1 MVKNSMLIHL
11 KNLLTR
17 PVANQKGQ
25 SMIIIA
31 FAFLGLIA
39 MLGLALD
46 LGLVYIEQ
54 TRVKRAVDAAVL
66 AGVVELPSEE
76 QSYIRAMTYL
86 DQNGYD
92 LRDGTGTPRVNVYIR
107 GCSHDGYLNDTNF
120 DNYHSANTGSLTEWT
135 PQWSTGTEPVGDTT
149 NIPDEDKYYLYFPA
163 GGTRVTDPDAEFF
176 IDTRTYQ
183 SRTSDGPPPVYD
195 IDTNQCNVANDLLGT
210 ANKIRMQGVIP
221 VDMNFMQFFGF
232 GVVEVAD
239 EAIAQNVTN
248 LDISVVFDMSGSMQ
262 FDTIGYGFYE
272 PYGDGTT
279 GWTSLNYGNT
289 YPQAQ
294 FVNPIPVKHLP
305 TKDKNGSNSSVT
317 YGFADS
323 SPALP
328 SPANK
333 RQPNNTGDLCWGR
346 DSNTSQPLPK
356 GGGTPTLWVVM
367 EGELYSLNSSLL
379 AGPFRQPGRGYWAV
393 QHTDWRTVHRMINTG
408 WDPDSS
414 FAVGAT
420 PILPSDSD
428 YTGSWVSHHPYV
440 SWAIGTIPF
449 GHDYTLTE
457 VQANPNDV
465 PSLEYDFVTS
475 SDWDLSGSGGNN
487 DETRIWVRSQRGGS
501 FGDSNRNIY
510 WAVYAYSDLHGAA
523 NGDPTAATPLGSGQ
537 IETMDEANTGSSG
550 ANYGGAD
557 SDRWRWRE
565 LTNGSTALDLNNG
578 LRYVLKIWAGGVAYD
593 IDQIV
598 IGNQNDDDFSS
609 NLDAGATNL
618 QATPGSAFRQ
628 ACNRCNPIYGLQVN
642 PSDCTADNDSFPGIT
657 VAVDNGDP
665 LQNRLYGGYQP
676 IRDAKEAVK
685 RFIGQL
691 NPQFDQVGVASYST
705 NTPSSGRVELR
716 CRRYLSAAQC
726 FQGTSPISY
735 TEVLDTLEILPP
747 DGSTNMAG
755 GMLKGLEMLGVD
767 ADSTGLDNSCS
778 TSTAHCSR
786 GGSARRVMIV
796 MSDGVANKNPRN
808 QGISSVNCYA
818 VDLYQPNLGDDSS
831 GADSEDRAKDCALH
845 YATIAA
851 NNNVTIYTIGLGNG
865 VDTNLMETIATLPG
879 SDGEYFSAAS
889 SAQLDGIFDTILKSV
904 SVRLIQ

>member
-1 MVKNSMLIHL
+1 MVKKSLLIRL
-11 KNLLTR
+11 KKLFTR

-25 SMIIIA
+25 SIVIIT

-66 AGVVELPSEE
+66 AGVVELPGEE
-76 QSYIRAMTYL
+76 QAYIRAMTYL

-92 LRDGTGTPRVNVYIR
+92 LRDTAGSPRVNVYIR
-107 GCSHDGYLNDTNF
+107 GCTHDGYLSNSNF
-120 DNYHSANTGSLTEWT
+120 DNYHENNTGGLTEWA
-135 PQWSTGTEPVGDTT
+135 PQWSTGAEPVGDTT
-149 NIPDEDKYYLYFPA
+149 NIPDSDKYYLYFPA
-163 GGTRVTDPDAEFF
+163 GGARVAEPAAEFF

-195 IDTNQCNVANDLLGT
+195 DGTAIPGGATNPNQCNEANDLLGT
-210 ANKIRMQGVIP
+210 ANKIRMQGIIP

-232 GVVEVAD
+232 GAVEVAD

-279 GWTSLNYGNT
+279 AWTGLTYAQTDHT

-294 FVNPIPVKHLP
+294 FVHPIPVKHLP
-305 TKDKNGSNSSVT
+305 TTDGSGNNYSVT

-323 SPALP
+323 SPSLP

-333 RQPNNTGDLCWGR
+333 RQPDNDGGLCWGR
-346 DSNTSQPLPK
+346 DSNSSQPLSK
-356 GGGTPTLWVVM
+356 GGGSGTYWIVM
-367 EGELYSLNSSLL
+367 EAELYTLNTSLL

-393 QHTDWRTVHRMINTG
+393 QHTDWRTVYRMRNNSG
-408 WDPDSS
+408 DPDSS
-414 FAVGAT
+414 FAVGAN
-420 PILPSDSD
+420 PILPTDGD
-428 YTGSWVSHHPYV
+428 YTGSWVSHHPYN
-440 SWAIGTIPF
+440 SWTLPGIPF
-449 GHDYTLTE
+449 GYDYDLNNDVRT
-457 VQANPNDV
+457 NPNDV
-465 PSLEYDFVTS
+465 PSLEYEFVTGT
-475 SDWDLSGSGGNN
+475 DWDTSQP
-487 DETRIWVRSQRGGS
+487 DDTRIWLRGQRGGS
-501 FGDSNRNIY
+501 FGDGNRYVY
-510 WAVYAYSDLHGAA
+510 WAVYDAA
-523 NGDPTAATPLGSGQ
+523 TYTGDPATSTPLGTNN
-537 IETMDEANTGSSG
+537 IERIDETPGSRG

-557 SDRWRWRE
+557 GSRWAWLE
-565 LTNGSTALDLNNG
+565 VTNGGTALNLINNH
-578 LRYVLKIWAGGVAYD
+578 RYVLKIWAGGAGYD

-598 IGNQNDDDFSS
+598 VGNQDDTDFLNVSP
-609 NLDAGATNL
+609 L
-618 QATPGSAFRQ
+618 QATPGSAFGQ
-628 ACNRCNPIYGLQVN
+628 ACNRCNPIYGLQIN
-642 PSDCTADNDSFPGIT
+642 SAAECAADNSSTFVGAPPPI
-657 VAVDNGDP
+657 DNGDP
-665 LQNRLYGGYQP
+665 SQNRLYGGYQP

-691 NPQFDQVGVASYST
+691 NPQFDQVGIVSYESSV
-705 NTPSSGRVELR
+705 PSAGRVELR

-735 TEVLDTLEILPP
+735 TEVLETLEILPP
-747 DGSTNMAG
+747 YGSTNMAG
-755 GMLKGLEMLGVD
+755 GMLRGIEMLGI
-767 ADSTGLDNSCS
+767 STTGGALDNSCS

-796 MSDGVANKNPRN
+796 MTDGVANVSPNSTC
-808 QGISSVNCYA
+808 Q
-818 VDLYQPNLGDDSS
+818 VDNLWEPTS
-831 GADSEDRAKDCALH
+831 GSHSNEDHAKDCVM
-845 YATIAA
+845 YYGQIAA

-865 VDTNLMETIATLPG
+865 VDTNLMEALATLPG

-889 SAQLDGIFDTILKSV
+889 SAQLDGIFETILKSV